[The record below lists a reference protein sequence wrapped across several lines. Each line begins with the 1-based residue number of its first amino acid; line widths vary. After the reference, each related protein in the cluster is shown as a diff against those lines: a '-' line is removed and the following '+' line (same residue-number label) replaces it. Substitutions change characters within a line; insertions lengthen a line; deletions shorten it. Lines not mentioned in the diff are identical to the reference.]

1 MNPGAVYAA
10 FFMEGLHDAGY
21 GMVVESWGCGCVEL
35 VEEVCSYV
43 EYVEQRAIQMCL
55 ALDHS
60 FPGVFEYEVCSP
72 FGRWFGEHVIQ
83 HLDSP
88 AKEQCEEQLD
98 KLMLEFFSQGM
109 KPEEITKLH
118 TILHGEAP

>member
-1 MNPGAVYAA
+1 MSNHGHAKRGAWTPTYKAWRYMRIA
-10 FFMEGLHDAGY
+10 Y
-21 GMVVESWGCGCVEL
+21 
-35 VEEVCSYV
+35 
-43 EYVEQRAIQMCL
+43 L

-72 FGRWFGEHVIQ
+72 FGKWFGDHVIQ

-109 KPEEITKLH
+109 KQKEAEKLH
-118 TILHGEAP
+118 AILQGEAP